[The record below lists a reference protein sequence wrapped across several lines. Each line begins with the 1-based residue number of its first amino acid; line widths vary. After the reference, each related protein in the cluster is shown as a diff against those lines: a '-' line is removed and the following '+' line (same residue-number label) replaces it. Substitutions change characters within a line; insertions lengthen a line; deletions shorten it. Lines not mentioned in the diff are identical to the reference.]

1 MHSFYQEVVC
11 FIGFKCSSCQADQE
25 RSFLTAASSNTFSWT
40 EIFLVSCT
48 LLQDWASW
56 SVNLWYQS
64 ARWNHTLNSWIS
76 CKKRKSNAWTYPVW
90 SLVACY
96 SYMAKGWYIFFPA
109 EDRISLSTGL
119 YMGTRAS
126 SLRQEQFFFF
136 FFFQV
141 VIVAPDLAAD
151 LIEGFHHHPSNVLR
165 SNKLFLLSSWFW
177 STYLKLSYGIGIG
190 FAKFF
195 PASDFAPACSGYW
208 WQCHKW
214 PNCIISSLAVFQ

>member
-1 MHSFYQEVVC
+1 MHGHIQSGHWWLATVTWPKADISSSQQRIEFPYPLGYIWAQELPPWD
-11 FIGFKCSSCQADQE
+11 KSS
-25 RSFLTAASSNTFSWT
+25 S
-40 EIFLVSCT
+40 
-48 LLQDWASW
+48 
-56 SVNLWYQS
+56 
-64 ARWNHTLNSWIS
+64 
-76 CKKRKSNAWTYPVW
+76 
-90 SLVACY
+90 
-96 SYMAKGWYIFFPA
+96 
-109 EDRISLSTGL
+109 
-119 YMGTRAS
+119 
-126 SLRQEQFFFF
+126 FF

-165 SNKLFLLSSWFW
+165 SSKLFLLSSWFW